1 MFERFTTAAR
11 EVVINAQQAAR
22 QLGHPFIGTEHVL
35 LGLIHEP
42 RSATARLLS
51 PHGLDPATVGADIHR
66 LLGDRFEPDLSFT
79 EADAGIDATFVRHDI
94 ARRVGPHPPESAGP
108 PIDRDREDA
117 EALKAIGI
125 DLDEVRRAIEANF
138 GAGAL
143 RLHRE
148 GAPRKRGLFGR
159 FAGSGGHIL
168 FTNRAKKV
176 LELALREALRL
187 QQNFIAPEHIMLGL
201 LREGDGLA
209 AQILREKSVDFA
221 RLRADMTAALRARAA

>member
-1 MFERFTTAAR
+1 MFERFTADAR
-11 EVVINAQQAAR
+11 AVVVSAQEEAR
-22 QLGHPFIGTEHVL
+22 ALGHHYIGTEHL
-35 LGLIHEP
+35 L
-42 RSATARLLS
+42 AALLAKADS
-51 PHGLDPATVGADIHR
+51 PSSQAL
-66 LLGDRFEPDLSFT
+66 
-79 EADAGIDATFVRHDI
+79 ADAGIDATFVRHDI

-159 FAGSGGHIL
+159 FAGSGGHIP